1 MKHPERVEDYLQHI
15 AEAMRR
21 LLSARLNLQ
30 PAAGDNQ
37 LALEALASLLK
48 VAEKPTDRLDKRL
61 QTKPLLLAAIET
73 KTTSGPAFEQAF
85 RRYYREAC
93 DPVR

>member
-37 LALEALASLLK
+37 LALEALA
-48 VAEKPTDRLDKRL
+48 
-61 QTKPLLLAAIET
+61 LLAAIET